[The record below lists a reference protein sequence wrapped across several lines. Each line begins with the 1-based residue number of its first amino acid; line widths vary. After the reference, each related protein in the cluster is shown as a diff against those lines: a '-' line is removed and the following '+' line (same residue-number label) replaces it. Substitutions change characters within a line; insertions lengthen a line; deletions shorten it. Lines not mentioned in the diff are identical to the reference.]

1 MRIFCF
7 PGNRVTRAIT
17 MKASWGDNFTYMET
31 REMCFEAKRLYKLAL
46 GPVLMLMS
54 ATALAFGSEAY
65 QVNMAPGVTEVGKQ
79 IYDLHMLIF
88 WICLI
93 IGAGVFGVM
102 FYSII
107 YHRKSKG
114 VTPATF
120 HESTKV
126 EIAWTIVPFFIL
138 IGMAVPATSTLLA
151 IYDSDD
157 ADMDVLVTGYQWKWK
172 YEYLNE
178 EGENVTFFSNL
189 RTPQSEIYNTEEKG
203 EHYLLE
209 VDEPLVLPA
218 DTKVRFLITAND
230 VIHSWWVPELA
241 VKRDAV
247 PGFINET
254 WTRTTVEGIYRG
266 QCAELCGK
274 DHGFMPI
281 VVNVVS
287 QEEYATWLS
296 GKQAEA
302 AEIKELMAQTFTM
315 DQLMERGK
323 SVYDRSCLACHGA
336 NGEGGLGNAIA
347 KSPVATGELG
357 VHLDIGING
366 VPGTAMQAFGGQMND
381 VDMAAVITYQRNAF
395 GNNMGDMIQPIDVYN
410 HKKG

>member
-1 MRIFCF
+1 MFF
-7 PGNRVTRAIT
+7 PERCVRVCCGYTT
-17 MKASWGDNFTYMET
+17 MSVGETDTIYMET
-31 REMCFEAKRLYKLAL
+31 REMSFDAKRLLKLTL

-54 ATALAFGSEAY
+54 AAALAAEVN
-65 QVNMAPGVTEVGKQ
+65 QVNMSPGVTEVGRQ
-79 IYDLHMLIF
+79 IYDLHMIILG
-88 WICLI
+88 ICVV
-93 IGAGVFGVM
+93 IGIGVFGVM
-102 FYSII
+102 FYSIV
-107 YHRKSKG
+107 YHRKSRG

-126 EIAWTIVPFFIL
+126 EIAWTVVPFLIL
-138 IGMAVPATSTLLA
+138 IGMAIPATNTLLA
-151 IYDSDD
+151 IYDHDD
-157 ADMDVLVTGYQWKWK
+157 AELDVLVTGFQWKWK

-178 EGENVTFFSNL
+178 NGENVTFFSNL
-189 RTPQSEIYNTEEKG
+189 RTPQSEIYNSESKG

-218 DTKVRFLITAND
+218 DTKVRLLVTAND

-241 VKRDAV
+241 VKKDAI

-254 WTRTTVEGIYRG
+254 WTRTGREGVYRG

-287 QEEYATWLS
+287 KEEYAEWVS
-296 GKQAEA
+296 AKQAEA
-302 AEIKELMAQTFTM
+302 AEIRDLMAQTFTM
-315 DQLMERGK
+315 DDLMERGK
-323 SVYDRSCLACHGA
+323 AVYDRNCLACHGA
-336 NGEGGLGNAIA
+336 NGEGGVGTAIA
-347 KSPVATGELG
+347 GSAIATGEVG
-357 VHLDIGING
+357 GHLDVGISG
-366 VPGTAMQAFGGQMND
+366 VPGTAMQAFGGQLND

-395 GNNMGDMIQPIDVYN
+395 DNNMGDMVQPIDVYN